1 MKNKETLETKLKQL
15 FRNRSNCYADVDNV
29 VQAMDENCFI
39 ETIKE
44 LQQERMYSHEEVNN
58 LISDILYKVRF
69 DYSDIDVIESNITH
83 LFEQFKKIK
92 NGKRNPLKDYRK
104 AYHDGNYLRENRKQR
119 NQTSE
124 RPSGEGAC
132 AL

>member
-92 NGKRNPLKDYRK
+92 NGKRN
-104 AYHDGNYLRENRKQR
+104 
-119 NQTSE
+119 T
-124 RPSGEGAC
+124 
-132 AL
+132 